1 MPIKLLIAIK
11 LLSILVRKMS
21 SHVIF
26 HNHISNSFI
35 KEDIKGCNMW
45 VDKIIDATQYLDN
58 AIVSRIL
65 KSKLRNCIVMCIVAV
80 FHVWRRN
87 TNILNS
93 CFACKARLHYISF
106 FEIDADQYE

>member
-11 LLSILVRKMS
+11 LCHFYQVRKMS

-65 KSKLRNCIVMCIVAV
+65 
-80 FHVWRRN
+80 
-87 TNILNS
+87 
-93 CFACKARLHYISF
+93 
-106 FEIDADQYE
+106 